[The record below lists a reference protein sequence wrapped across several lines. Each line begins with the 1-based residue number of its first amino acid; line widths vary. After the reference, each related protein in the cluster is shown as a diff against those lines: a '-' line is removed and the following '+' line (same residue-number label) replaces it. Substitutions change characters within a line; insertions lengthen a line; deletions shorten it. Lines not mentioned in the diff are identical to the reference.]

1 MSSCSNPKHFSGRVW
16 FRPTKPRTAVML
28 SVEKLMGNDAR
39 DSHNQMQT
47 VSVGDH
53 AVLSGLEAT
62 NWHTTCVHVCLQRK
76 DLFNTGNN
84 HVEKTK
90 FMLMHMLTLLE
101 CPQGASR
108 SPTTPRSPPRS
119 RSYHFFN
126 SGETLMRITN
136 LNRDL
141 KSHLIYS

>member
-1 MSSCSNPKHFSGRVW
+1 MQMSSCSNPKHFSGRVW

-62 NWHTTCVHVCLQRK
+62 NWHTTCVHVFLQRK
-76 DLFNTGNN
+76 EFFNTGNN

-108 SPTTPRSPPRS
+108 SPTTPAPP
-119 RSYHFFN
+119 N
-126 SGETLMRITN
+126 S
-136 LNRDL
+136 L
-141 KSHLIYS
+141 KIHIMINFEVG